1 MSDKKSAVK
10 IFKNHEDKSLQKAE
24 VNFSVFSEDVLEMK
38 KVVDKPEEYY
48 TEGDPISFTISLKNT
63 GDKVITNF
71 KLKDELEEYIKPFGD
86 NYKVVSSKGQITSYH
101 NPITVE
107 GITLAPK
114 ETMTVKITGVIEE

>member
-1 MSDKKSAVK
+1 MMNNKTSTVK
-10 IFKNHEDKSLQKAE
+10 VFKNREDKSLQKAE

-38 KVVDKPEEYY
+38 KTVDKPEEYY

-86 NYKVVSSKGQITSYH
+86 NYKVVASKGQITSYH
-101 NPITVE
+101 NPIVIE

-114 ETMTVKITGVIEE
+114 EVMTVKITGVIE

>member
-1 MSDKKSAVK
+1 MNNKTSTVK

-24 VNFSVFSEDVLEMK
+24 ANFSVFSEDVLEMK
-38 KVVDKPEEYY
+38 KIVDKPEEYY

-71 KLKDELEEYIKPFGD
+71 KLKDELEDYIKPFGD
-86 NYKVVSSKGQITSYH
+86 NYKVVASKGQITSYH
-101 NPITVE
+101 NPITIE

-114 ETMTVKITGVIEE
+114 EVMTVKITGVIE

>member
-10 IFKNHEDKSLQKAE
+10 IFKNYEDKSLQKAE

-71 KLKDELEEYIKPFGD
+71 KLKDELEDYIKPFGD
-86 NYKVVSSKGQITSYH
+86 NYKHV
-101 NPITVE
+101 
-107 GITLAPK
+107 
-114 ETMTVKITGVIEE
+114 